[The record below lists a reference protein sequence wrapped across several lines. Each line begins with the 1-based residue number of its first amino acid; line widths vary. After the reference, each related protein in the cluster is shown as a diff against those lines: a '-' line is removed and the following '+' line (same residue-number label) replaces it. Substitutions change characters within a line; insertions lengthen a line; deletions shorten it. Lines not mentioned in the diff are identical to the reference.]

1 MPVEEVGL
9 GLFSNNF
16 LIIVLIFIRKLVLM
30 RFAHQRISP
39 TKLQTSTKSL
49 HQALNTRLKSERTYV
64 HYNNATYMGGMTS
77 YKRSG
82 QGILLLDDGSS
93 IISEYCFDSL
103 TGHNIIFR
111 ENCMI
116 SALLF
121 KNGTM

>member
-1 MPVEEVGL
+1 
-9 GLFSNNF
+9 
-16 LIIVLIFIRKLVLM
+16 M

-39 TKLQTSTKSL
+39 NKQQASTKCL
-49 HQALNTRLKSERTYV
+49 HQTVNTRLLSEKTYV

-77 YKRSG
+77 YKRNG

-121 KNGTM
+121 KNGTMEMAVRTGQCIIKIPYHEK